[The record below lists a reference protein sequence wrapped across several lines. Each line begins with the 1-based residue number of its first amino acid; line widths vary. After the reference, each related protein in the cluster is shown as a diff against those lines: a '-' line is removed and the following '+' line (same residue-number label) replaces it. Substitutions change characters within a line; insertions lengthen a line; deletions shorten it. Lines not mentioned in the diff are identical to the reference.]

1 MTADTEQP
9 PGEARATGN
18 GVGRAV
24 WAHAEGRPGLESAL
38 RPHCP
43 SDKAASAQSGFL
55 SPREESAR
63 AKASPGDA
71 VLLRKALS

>member
-18 GVGRAV
+18 GVGCAV

-43 SDKAASAQSGFL
+43 SDKAASAQSFL

-71 VLLRKALS
+71 FL